1 MTLGGAVSGTIGK
14 GLVNS
19 TLYEDQIPQF
29 MIGQAC
35 AMLGAASWQ
44 ILASVMKMPVSGT
57 HSIVGAVLGF
67 ALVAQKGNGI
77 QWIMILKIGKLHT
90 FFRFAYLY
98 HHLVS
103 SWFISPILAGIM
115 AVIMYSFLR
124 KVILFSENK
133 GIVLRQYVLI

>member
-1 MTLGGAVSGTIGK
+1 MESLGAMTLGGAVSGTIGK

-77 QWIMILKIGKLHT
+77 QWIMILKIGESSYKIKL
-90 FFRFAYLY
+90 
-98 HHLVS
+98 
-103 SWFISPILAGIM
+103 FIC
-115 AVIMYSFLR
+115 VIYIF
-124 KVILFSENK
+124 
-133 GIVLRQYVLI
+133 Y

>member
-1 MTLGGAVSGTIGK
+1 MSYYESKKVGANDVANPFGTSVGSGALTLLQVCICATFMETLGAMTLGGAVSGTIGK

-77 QWIMILKIGKLHT
+77 QWIMILKIGKSRT
-90 FFRFAYLY
+90 
-98 HHLVS
+98 
-103 SWFISPILAGIM
+103 
-115 AVIMYSFLR
+115 
-124 KVILFSENK
+124 
-133 GIVLRQYVLI
+133 